1 MHPTWNIRAEKLVF
15 ALCVRVCVCVRLHNW
30 IFARIKRPIIQWSEN
45 AHIYWGLLC
54 VVFDVKFF
62 FFSSVLKRWYSG
74 TTSYWICFGSFFGDF
89 GCQSMFRSK
98 VRRLWTTEIN
108 HVQKKC
114 TQTESYFRHARMRK
128 LFNNW
133 KLATERTGRPV
144 FSHQWYYYWK
154 RFSHS
159 PLGINA
165 MKLRMLDF
173 ILWCECVYL
182 FAAWRKNW
190 MACQLPIIR
199 LEVITFSHFY
209 TRFMVLKCANRAM
222 PCYSIR
228 NDAGQARK

>member
-1 MHPTWNIRAEKLVF
+1 MFW
-15 ALCVRVCVCVRLHNW
+15 
-30 IFARIKRPIIQWSEN
+30 
-45 AHIYWGLLC
+45 
-54 VVFDVKFF
+54 VV
-62 FFSSVLKRWYSG
+62 
-74 TTSYWICFGSFFGDF
+74 FGDF

-228 NDAGQARK
+228 NDAEQAGKQQKLNWFWNDWDWPLLVSATCNNCIEVFD